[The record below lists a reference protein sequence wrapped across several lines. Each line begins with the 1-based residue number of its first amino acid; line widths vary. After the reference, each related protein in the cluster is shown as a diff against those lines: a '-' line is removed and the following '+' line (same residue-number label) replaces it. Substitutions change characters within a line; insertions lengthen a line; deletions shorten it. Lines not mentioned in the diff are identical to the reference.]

1 MASHDLKWHV
11 VKSQK
16 KDHGKDDANK
26 NSAGS
31 EARRQQLKAP
41 SKTNY
46 QNFNDVGRDTSHTKG
61 DNNST
66 PKMKDN
72 PAKPR
77 QRHGDAAKTKVKKE
91 DKLPLQELIANL
103 EENEL
108 ASTIEQV
115 RQTFP
120 SNSLI
125 WLNELV
131 GYVQM
136 HLSRAEN
143 SYDAIFTG
151 KSKDFPMN
159 LLSNK
164 FKQLAIQLLE
174 KCPEAVISIFFEDCI
189 DNMLKNI
196 RNNIQTY
203 GYRIMIQIM
212 TRYNPAIVLN
222 KISTYKPSVLEI
234 VPYEALSILWAF
246 NQASIGDVAVGYQVW
261 FELMFPAMNVR
272 SLAPYA
278 ITVIEDL
285 FKSKKS
291 KNINKIPNVGP
302 KEFVTLL
309 HMLFS
314 DNSSLHASSRKKL
327 ISLYP
332 KLKDFILTHESTNNY
347 RNYFSLLLPMLSNSS
362 DDFRKE
368 NLHCL
373 KYYLEKDHYC
383 LTVWKEM
390 YRNNI
395 PQSRILFC
403 YMKKAWSSG
412 SLSKKGDY
420 SLLITDTINHFIS
433 INTAIISKK
442 RNKAEDVA
450 EFQSEVKAFVDNA
463 AYEKKPNASMTGSYL
478 LYLLILLFLFGLGT
492 LHAIISYPQ
501 YFNLDESQVES
512 LRTHTRFLSTRLLN
526 YMRILSDLASVAV
539 EKLWLLT
546 KAGFKYTT
554 DVLTPYQLLIKDY
567 IPTVLDAIKKCLDHL
582 LVVFTNILA
591 KPVVCL
597 TTVYAVKHND

>member
-1 MASHDLKWHV
+1 MTDL
-11 VKSQK
+11 
-16 KDHGKDDANK
+16 
-26 NSAGS
+26 
-31 EARRQQLKAP
+31 LAP

-332 KLKDFILTHESTNNY
+332 KLK
-347 RNYFSLLLPMLSNSS
+347 
-362 DDFRKE
+362 
-368 NLHCL
+368 
-373 KYYLEKDHYC
+373 
-383 LTVWKEM
+383 
-390 YRNNI
+390 
-395 PQSRILFC
+395 
-403 YMKKAWSSG
+403 
-412 SLSKKGDY
+412 GDY

-554 DVLTPYQLLIKDY
+554 DVLSPYQLLIKDY

-591 KPVVCL
+591 KSIPSSDLDLTNLRSYQPVVD
-597 TTVYAVKHND
+597 T